1 MPDYQ
6 NGKIYELVC
15 RVTGK
20 RYIGSTTQPLSKR
33 LHQHKK
39 EADRKYKCRSSE
51 IVVGGDYYIN
61 LLRSCP
67 VNTKEELHTEERKE
81 FDKGDCINNRR
92 PTRTDQ
98 ERKDWD
104 KQYYQDHKEEYK
116 EYAKQY
122 HQDHKEYAKQY
133 YQNNREKI
141 NEYIREWRKKKRE
154 EARV

>member
-92 PTRTDQ
+92 PIATME
-98 ERKDWD
+98 ERRKRELEWVR
-104 KQYYQDHKEEYK
+104 DHKDKLCERSTQYNKDNKEKYDVYQK
-116 EYAKQY
+116 EY
-122 HQDHKEYAKQY
+122 
-133 YQNNREKI
+133 R
-141 NEYIREWRKKKRE
+141 RKKRE
-154 EARV
+154 EVEDKTI